1 MRNGFTDIPVASADS
16 STDAIW
22 LEKSSPSRMAPERM
36 SLSMFLLR
44 IRPVRTCR
52 DRGLENAI
60 QFRLWSLLRAV
71 ADAIDTRESEKRI
84 ADSFM
89 FHARDTENSTH

>member
-36 SLSMFLLR
+36 SLSTFPLR
-44 IRPVRTCR
+44 IHVPFARAAIVGSRMRVTCSVH
-52 DRGLENAI
+52 GVSSVL
-60 QFRLWSLLRAV
+60 S
-71 ADAIDTRESEKRI
+71 
-84 ADSFM
+84 
-89 FHARDTENSTH
+89 